1 MMKTKLCILYR
12 RTAFCK
18 RQFAYLYAAF
28 RSISIA
34 WLNTLP
40 VITFSEKPAFPR
52 GAALRITELYAKMFQ
67 RLLRKAV
74 ESVCLS
80 LLRLA
85 LREAKAVTSATR
97 GGTPRSFSIFNRKQK
112 SLAIEQ
118 DRIIKGT
125 YSYLICL
132 NTH

>member
-1 MMKTKLCILYR
+1 MMKTKLF
-12 RTAFCK
+12 AFFCAELLIIESSS
-18 RQFAYLYAAF
+18 RIHTLP
-28 RSISIA
+28 SGLLVSLG
-34 WLNTLP
+34 LNTLA
-40 VITFSEKPAFPR
+40 VITFSEKLAFPR

-97 GGTPRSFSIFNRKQK
+97 GGTPRLFS
-112 SLAIEQ
+112 
-118 DRIIKGT
+118 T
-125 YSYLICL
+125 VY
-132 NTH
+132 